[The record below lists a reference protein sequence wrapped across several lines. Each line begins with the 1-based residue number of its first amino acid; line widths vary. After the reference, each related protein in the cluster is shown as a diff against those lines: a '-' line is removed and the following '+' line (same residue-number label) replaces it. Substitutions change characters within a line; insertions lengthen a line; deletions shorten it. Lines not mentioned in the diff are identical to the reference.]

1 MVKFNAGTLSS
12 PSANSSNFP
21 LSVIKE
27 YSKFNKLCISAVS
40 NAKEK
45 CFAAI
50 GNSESVK
57 ITLVQCDS
65 FFILSQFSIS
75 EI

>member
-1 MVKFNAGTLSS
+1 MVKFNAGILSS
-12 PSANSSNFP
+12 LWLNSNSFP
-21 LSVIKE
+21 LLVIKE
-27 YSKFNKLCISAVS
+27 YSKFNKLWKSAVS

-57 ITLVQCDS
+57 ITLFQCDS
-65 FFILSQFSIS
+65 
-75 EI
+75 